1 MKNTIY
7 LVAYYYMRPANKR
20 VGTQTKGWMST
31 ASNVQYDEQVA
42 VTKKLKSNDLSTSK
56 IILDLGNKKI
66 VRNGWGSENSFDELF
81 GYFLKGY
88 PKYTEEVMNVLDPD
102 YMTRFVP
109 QLPQIVEN
117 SFEKLEEP
125 VVIENQATISSA
137 D

>member
-20 VGTQTKGWMST
+20 VGTQTKGWMLT
-31 ASNVQYDEQVA
+31 AGNVQYDEQVA

-56 IILDLGNKKI
+56 IILDLGNKKV

-88 PKYTEEVMNVLDPD
+88 PKYTAEVMNVLDPE
-102 YMTRFVP
+102 YMTRFMAPVTTEQP
-109 QLPQIVEN
+109 PSEEALVLEN
-117 SFEKLEEP
+117 H
-125 VVIENQATISSA
+125 ATTISSA